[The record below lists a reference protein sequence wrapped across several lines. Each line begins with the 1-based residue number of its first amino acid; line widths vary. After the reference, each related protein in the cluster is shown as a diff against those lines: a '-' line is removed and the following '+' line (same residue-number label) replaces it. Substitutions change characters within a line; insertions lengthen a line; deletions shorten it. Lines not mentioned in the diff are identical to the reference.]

1 MSNRKTKA
9 GMMWLIITKIAS
21 EFSRIKQIPLEQAN
35 KIIYKSQLYKMLEN
49 EENKMWYF
57 SFRDLTDFL
66 IEEYEVGTFDLS
78 DYV

>member
-1 MSNRKTKA
+1 
-9 GMMWLIITKIAS
+9 MMWLIITKIAS